1 MVSVEHQIKLL
12 HQCLVDK
19 FKEIKEENENIETR
33 LHKIEELLCKEKQM
47 EVESKSKPQIKGN
60 STKHPPKERKQSTS
74 TQKPNYKQKK
84 KQVGK
89 STSSKSKLIKD
100 PDAAENFEA
109 KEDDLDDEYGYGD
122 LGEFDMDK
130 LNEATSE
137 EHHVA
142 QDLEDDGERHDTGR
156 KELPTRSFQGHS
168 FRPLTGWVNKEGNY
182 EISKEAIEFS
192 QSLVRYPLL
201 FAFVICFFT
210 DSSQNYSSRLFGGD
224 CSSVTDDQG
233 N

>member
-1 MVSVEHQIKLL
+1 MVSLEHQIKLL

-47 EVESKSKPQIKGN
+47 EAEKSKSQIKGN
-60 STKHPPKERKQSTS
+60 STKNPPKERKQSTT
-74 TQKPNYKQKK
+74 TQKPNCKQKK

-100 PDAAENFEA
+100 PDTAENFEV
-109 KEDDLDDEYGYGD
+109 KEDDLDEYGD
-122 LGEFDMDK
+122 IGEFDMDR

-137 EHHVA
+137 EHHVT
-142 QDLEDDGERHDTGR
+142 QDFEDDGERHDTGR
-156 KELPTRSFQGHS
+156 KELPTRCFQGHS

-201 FAFVICFFT
+201 LSFVNCLFT
-210 DSSQNYSSRLFGGD
+210 DSSQNYSSRLFRGD
-224 CSSVTDDQG
+224 CSSVPDNQG